1 MDEFV
6 PVIDRS
12 KPATV
17 EKVDWGISSSEDE
30 AGDSKSANT
39 VEDPFKDDPFSAR
52 NDELKIE
59 ETTVESEAK
68 ASEDNQST
76 ADDKPE
82 TGKNQAASDSQIHQM
97 LEFFNK
103 KYEENTG
110 SQKSSEIPIPK
121 VTNFQLGSEP
131 VENEEQ
137 EVDEADEKSEEA
149 HEEMKISETLETEAM
164 EKAWESDS
172 TDEEQ
177 KTQVSTKVNNHNISK
192 IKSV

>member
-39 VEDPFKDDPFSAR
+39 VGDPFKDDPFSAR
-52 NDELKIE
+52 NDELDVE
-59 ETTVESEAK
+59 ETSEAK
-68 ASEDNQST
+68 AREDNQST
-76 ADDKPE
+76 AKDKPE
-82 TGKNQAASDSQIHQM
+82 TGENQAASDSQIHQM

-110 SQKSSEIPIPK
+110 SQKSPEIPIPK
-121 VTNFQLGSEP
+121 VKNFQLGSEP
-131 VENEEQ
+131 AENEEQ
-137 EVDEADEKSEEA
+137 EVDEDDEKSEEV

-192 IKSV
+192 MISV

>member
-59 ETTVESEAK
+59 EIS
-68 ASEDNQST
+68 
-76 ADDKPE
+76 PR
-82 TGKNQAASDSQIHQM
+82 IR
-97 LEFFNK
+97 LFF
-103 KYEENTG
+103 
-110 SQKSSEIPIPK
+110 
-121 VTNFQLGSEP
+121 
-131 VENEEQ
+131 EQ
-137 EVDEADEKSEEA
+137 ER
-149 HEEMKISETLETEAM
+149 
-164 EKAWESDS
+164 
-172 TDEEQ
+172 
-177 KTQVSTKVNNHNISK
+177 
-192 IKSV
+192 IKHYI